1 MANMLRFSLL
11 LIFVT
16 VVTLGWG
23 REKVKGNDQKPPLKN
38 IIIDPGH
45 GGHDGGA
52 KGSISREAVL
62 ALEIALQVRDLLKKE
77 MPDMNILMTRETDVL
92 PGNQTNK
99 NAALRWRAD
108 YANRSGGDLFIS
120 IHLNASLGNQK
131 YGRNQIGTRQ
141 ETYYVYSGKG
151 KKRKK
156 IAKTRTVPVYERYKL
171 PPTVKGT
178 QTYILARDWY
188 TQKVKSVGQ
197 KTEIYEGGEEV
208 DSVAQEELA
217 MDPVEARIRAAQ
229 YTKYFFQKSLTL
241 ATYLEEEFSSVGRYS
256 WGVLQRDWDGLWVLQ
271 ATQMPALLIESG
283 FIDNAE
289 EEEYLAS
296 KEGQM
301 EMARCV
307 VNAIKRYK
315 SVLENPEKSITPAA
329 PAANSVA
336 Q

>member
-11 LIFVT
+11 LILVS
-16 VVTLGWG
+16 VVSLGWG
-23 REKVKGNDQKPPLKN
+23 REKGKGNDQKPPLKN
-38 IIIDPGH
+38 VILDPGH
-45 GGHDGGA
+45 GGPDGGA
-52 KGSISREAVL
+52 KGSLSREAVL
-62 ALEIALQVRDLLKKE
+62 ALEIALQVQELLKKE
-77 MPDMNILMTRETDVL
+77 MPDLNVLMTRETDVL

-108 YANRSGGDLFIS
+108 YANRSSGDLFIS
-120 IHLNASLGNQK
+120 IHLNASLSNQR
-131 YGRNQIGTRQ
+131 YGKKQIGTKQ

-156 IAKTRTVPVYERYKL
+156 IAKTRTVPVYERFKL
-171 PPTVKGT
+171 PPAVKGT

-188 TQKVKSVGQ
+188 NSKVKSVGQ
-197 KTEIYEGGEEV
+197 KTEIYEGGEQL
-208 DSVAQEELA
+208 DSLGQETLE

-241 ATYLEEEFSSVGRYS
+241 ATYLEEEFATVGRYS

-271 ATQMPALLIESG
+271 ATQMPAILIETG

-315 SVLENPEKSITPAA
+315 SILENPEKAATPAVPATGA
-329 PAANSVA
+329 PA

>member
-11 LIFVT
+11 FAFVFLA
-16 VVTLGWG
+16 TLGWG

-45 GGHDGGA
+45 GGADGGA
-52 KGSISREAVL
+52 KGSISREALL
-62 ALEIALQVRDLLKKE
+62 ALEISLQVRDLLKKE
-77 MPDMNILMTRETDVL
+77 LPDLNVLMTRETDEL

-120 IHLNASLGNQK
+120 IHLNASLSNQR
-131 YGRNQIGTRQ
+131 YGKKQIGTK
-141 ETYYVYSGKG
+141 EEKYYVYSGKG

-156 IAKTRTVPVYERYKL
+156 IAKTRTVPVYERFKL
-171 PPTVKGT
+171 PPAVNGT

-188 TQKVKSVGQ
+188 NNKVKSVGQ
-197 KTEIYEGGEEV
+197 KTEIYEGGEQL
-208 DSVAQEELA
+208 DSMGQETLA

-241 ATYLEEEFSSVGRYS
+241 ATYLEEEFASVGRYS

-271 ATQMPALLIESG
+271 ATQMPAILIETG
-283 FIDNAE
+283 FIDNGE
-289 EEEYLAS
+289 EEAYLAS
-296 KEGQM
+296 SEGQA
-301 EMARCV
+301 EIARCL

-315 SVLENPEKSITPAA
+315 SILENPEKGVA
-329 PAANSVA
+329 PAAAVSGSAA

>member
-1 MANMLRFSLL
+1 MANMVRFSLL
-11 LIFVT
+11 LVFVSLA
-16 VVTLGWG
+16 TLGLS

-45 GGHDGGA
+45 GGADGGA
-52 KGSISREAVL
+52 KGSLSREALL
-62 ALEIALQVRDLLKKE
+62 ALEIALQVRDMLRKE
-77 MPDMNILMTRETDVL
+77 MPDLNILMTRETDVL

-120 IHLNASLGNQK
+120 IHLNASLSNQR
-131 YGRNQIGTRQ
+131 YGKKQIGTKE

-156 IAKTRTVPVYERYKL
+156 TAKTRTVPVYERYKL
-171 PPTVKGT
+171 PPAVMGT

-188 TQKVKSVGQ
+188 NSKVKSVGQ
-197 KTEIYEGGEEV
+197 KTEIYEGGEQL
-208 DSVAQEELA
+208 DSLSQETLA

-241 ATYLEEEFSSVGRYS
+241 ATYLEEEFATVGRYS

-289 EEEYLAS
+289 EEAYLAS
-296 KEGQM
+296 EAGQQ

-315 SVLENPEKSITPAA
+315 SVLENPEKAAAPAV

>member
-1 MANMLRFSLL
+1 MANMLRFSMLFV
-11 LIFVT
+11 FVT
-16 VVTLGWG
+16 LVALGWG
-23 REKVKGNDQKPPLKN
+23 REKIKGNNQKPPLKN

-52 KGSISREAVL
+52 KGAISREAVL
-62 ALEIALQVRDLLKKE
+62 ALEIALQVNDLLKKE
-77 MPDMNILMTRETDVL
+77 MPELNVLMTRETDVL

-120 IHLNASLGNQK
+120 IHLNASLSNQR
-131 YGRNQIGTRQ
+131 YGKKQIGTRQ

-156 IAKTRTVPVYERYKL
+156 TAKTRTVPVYERFKL
-171 PPTVKGT
+171 PPAVKGT
-178 QTYILARDWY
+178 QTYILASDWY
-188 TQKVKSVGQ
+188 NSKVKSVGQ
-197 KTEIYEGGEEV
+197 KTEIYEGGEQL
-208 DSVAQEELA
+208 DSLGQETLA

-241 ATYLEEEFSSVGRYS
+241 ATYLEEEFATIGRYS

-296 KEGQM
+296 KDGQM
-301 EMARCV
+301 EMARCI

-315 SVLENPEKSITPAA
+315 SILENPEKAATPAV
-329 PAANSVA
+329 PAAGTSA